1 LISVSTASTDAN
13 QTNNSVALALTAVN
27 PAPNIV
33 LGGAA
38 LLTEGFA
45 PPNGTI
51 DSGETVTVLLTLT
64 NSGNADTASVVATLL
79 ATNGVTPL
87 SGPQNYGAL
96 LHGGVSGANQYTFV
110 ASGANGGTVAA
121 VLQLQEDM
129 RLVGEAQTGAEG
141 VARFRELRPDVT
153 LMDLQMPGMSGV
165 QAIEAIRS
173 EAPNAKIVVLTTY
186 DGDAQALRALRA
198 GAAGYLLKS
207 SLRKELIETIRT
219 VHAGRKHVSTA
230 MAERMAVHAVD
241 ERLSEREIAILR
253 LVADGNQNK
262 QIAWKLSISEET
274 VKAHLKSIFGKL
286 DVSDRT
292 DAVTVAVRRGII
304 DL

>member
-1 LISVSTASTDAN
+1 MPPPDPRKISVLVVDDHPM
-13 QTNNSVALALTAVN
+13 LR
-27 PAPNIV
+27 
-33 LGGAA
+33 
-38 LLTEGFA
+38 EG
-45 PPNGTI
+45 
-51 DSGETVTVLLTLT
+51 
-64 NSGNADTASVVATLL
+64 
-79 ATNGVTPL
+79 
-87 SGPQNYGAL
+87 
-96 LHGGVSGANQYTFV
+96 
-110 ASGANGGTVAA
+110 VAA

-129 RLVGEAQTGAEG
+129 RLVGEAQSGAEG

-153 LMDLQMPGMSGV
+153 LMDLQMPGMNGV

-186 DGDAQALRALRA
+186 EGDAQALRALRA

-207 SLRKELIETIRT
+207 SLRKELIETIRD
-219 VHAGRKHVSTA
+219 VHAGRKHVSAA
-230 MAERMAVHAVD
+230 MAAQIAVHAVD

-286 DVSDRT
+286 EVSDRT
-292 DAVTVAVRRGII
+292 HAVTVAVRRGII

>member
-1 LISVSTASTDAN
+1 MPRPDQRTISVLVVDDHPM
-13 QTNNSVALALTAVN
+13 LR
-27 PAPNIV
+27 
-33 LGGAA
+33 
-38 LLTEGFA
+38 EG
-45 PPNGTI
+45 
-51 DSGETVTVLLTLT
+51 
-64 NSGNADTASVVATLL
+64 
-79 ATNGVTPL
+79 
-87 SGPQNYGAL
+87 
-96 LHGGVSGANQYTFV
+96 
-110 ASGANGGTVAA
+110 VAA
-121 VLQLQEDM
+121 VLELQEDM
-129 RLVGEAQTGAEG
+129 RLVGEAQSGAEG

-153 LMDLQMPGMSGV
+153 LMDLQMPGMNGV

-207 SLRKELIETIRT
+207 SLRKELIETIRD
-219 VHAGRKHVSTA
+219 VHAGRKHVSGT
-230 MAERMAVHAVD
+230 MAERIAVHAVD
-241 ERLSEREIAILR
+241 ERLSEREMAILR

-292 DAVTVAVRRGII
+292 HAVTVAVRRGII